1 MRGLVLPK
9 LLMSYAVLLGGLDG
23 SIPAKASA
31 VRIPHAVTMDTAKPT
46 TMQQAIRAGTANAGN
61 ENALLKY

>member
-46 TMQQAIRAGTANAGN
+46 TMQQAI
-61 ENALLKY
+61 